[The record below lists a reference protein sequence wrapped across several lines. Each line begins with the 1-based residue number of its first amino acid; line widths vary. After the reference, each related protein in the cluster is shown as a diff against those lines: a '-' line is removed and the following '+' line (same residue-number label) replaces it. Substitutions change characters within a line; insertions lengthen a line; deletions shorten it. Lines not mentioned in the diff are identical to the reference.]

1 MAENEEKKDAL
12 TDDSEVVAD
21 ETAAADESTET
32 IEEDETLAE
41 EAEENVHDKNTVTIE
56 DSGSCKKKIT
66 VEIPEETIKE
76 SLDEQ
81 YQDLRKEAAIPG
93 FRKGRAPVRLIE
105 KRFGSEIGLQV
116 KVKLLADASQ
126 SAIEANKLDV
136 LGDPD
141 IDHEKVELPEAGSMT
156 FDFEVEVRPEFD
168 LPELEGVEVEKPKV
182 EPTDEEIDEE
192 IMTMRRQAGI
202 WTPKEDGQVEEE
214 DQIVADVVMEIE
226 DVEEHEKLDNVE
238 VFVRETGFVGPVPVE
253 GLSDLLVGA
262 RVGDEKK
269 TTVEVPKTFYNE
281 QYRGKKVDI
290 TIEVKDIKQL
300 DPAEMNEE
308 FLERFGVDNEDDLR
322 DKLMEY
328 RRSRAE
334 REARA
339 SLADQI
345 HRYLLDNTK
354 FDLPEDIVADQ
365 STRIL
370 QRQYTNMLMQGLPRE
385 QVEQQMQQL
394 RGSSDEQAEEQL
406 KLFFLMDK
414 IAEALEITT
423 TEEEIN
429 GHIAQVAAMRN
440 RRPAKVREE
449 LAKDGSL
456 AQFVLQVR
464 EQKCIEKILESAKIK
479 EAKPPKEKKKAAKPK
494 KAKKKTAKK
503 PEKKKE
509 AKTGKDKEKTS
520 RKTTTAKRTKKTTK
534 KKADE

>member
-1 MAENEEKKDAL
+1 MAENEEKTDAAPEE
-12 TDDSEVVAD
+12 SEVAAN
-21 ETAAADESTET
+21 ETAAPDESTET
-32 IEEDETLAE
+32 VEQ
-41 EAEENVHDKNTVTIE
+41 AEENVHDKNTVTIE

-66 VEIPEETIKE
+66 VEVPEETIKA

-81 YQDLRKEAAIPG
+81 YQDLRREAAIPG
-93 FRKGRAPVRLIE
+93 FRKGRAPIRLIE
-105 KRFGSEIGLQV
+105 KRFGTEIGLQV

-126 SAIEANKLDV
+126 AAIDANKLDV
-136 LGDPD
+136 LGEPD
-141 IDHEKVELPEAGSMT
+141 IDHEKVELPETGSMT

-168 LPELEGVEVEKPKV
+168 LPELEGVEVEKPKI

-192 IMTMRRQAGI
+192 IMAMRRQAGI
-202 WTPKEDGQVEEE
+202 WAPKEGGQVEED

-238 VFVRETGFVGPVPVE
+238 VSIRETGFVGPIPVE

-262 RVGDEKK
+262 KVGDEKK
-269 TTVEVPKTFYNE
+269 TTVEVPKTFHNE

-300 DPAEMNEE
+300 EPAEMNEE

-328 RRSRAE
+328 RRSQAE
-334 REARA
+334 REARSSMA
-339 SLADQI
+339 EQI

-354 FDLPEDIVADQ
+354 FDLPEAIVADQ

-385 QVEQQMQQL
+385 QIEQQMQQI
-394 RGSSDEQAEEQL
+394 RASSDEQAEEQL

-449 LAKDGSL
+449 LEKDGSL
-456 AQFVLQVR
+456 TQFILQVR
-464 EQKCIEKILESAKIK
+464 EQKCIEKILESAKITD
-479 EAKPPKEKKKAAKPK
+479 AKPAKKKAAKPK

-509 AKTGKDKEKTS
+509 DKAGEDKDKAA
-520 RKTTTAKRTKKTTK
+520 RKSTTAKRTKKTTK
-534 KKADE
+534 KEADE